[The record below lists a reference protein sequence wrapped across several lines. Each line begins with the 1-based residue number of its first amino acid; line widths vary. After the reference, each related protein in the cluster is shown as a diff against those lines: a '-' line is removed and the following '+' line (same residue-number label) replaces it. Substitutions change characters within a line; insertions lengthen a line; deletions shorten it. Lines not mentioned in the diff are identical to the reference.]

1 MSNFTFGLDPEFMI
15 SNKDKFSSAIN
26 YLPKNESNKRI
37 TKDGSSFYY
46 DNVLAEIAVKPARNK
61 NQAIEN
67 TRKSLRYLSEIL
79 EEGDAKFV
87 IQAYAEYPQTELKSI
102 ESRIVSCNPEWEAYN
117 LTMMLP
123 PDDDIEMIDGYYQ
136 FKHNRRTAGGHIHLG
151 IWDLESENLS
161 SEIDVL
167 HIVRMM
173 DLFVA
178 IPSLFLDTD
187 LTSKMRRKVYGKA
200 GTHRIPEHGVEYR
213 TLSNFWLSSPEL
225 FGLIYDLSAFA
236 VDFVM
241 QGSHKKFWHTDE
253 KLLED
258 DVSLAFK
265 CSGYDVKCL
274 QNCINLCDHKQAEKF
289 MLFVSNYLPS
299 NLVGEIERLSNKR
312 LQDPYQAWSL

>member
-1 MSNFTFGLDPEFMI
+1 MSKFTFGLDPEFMI

-26 YLPKNESNKRI
+26 YLPKNESNKSI
-37 TKDGSSFYY
+37 TKDGSRFYY
-46 DNVLAEIAVKPARNK
+46 DNVLAEIAVKPAASK

-67 TRKSLRYLSEIL
+67 TRKSLSNLAKII
-79 EEGDAKFV
+79 GDAKFV
-87 IQAYAEYPQTELKSI
+87 IQAYAEYPQIELNSI
-102 ESRIVSCNPEWEAYN
+102 ESRVVSCNPEWEAYS

-123 PDDDIEMIDGYYQ
+123 PDDDVEMIDGYYQ

-151 IWDLESENLS
+151 IWDTESENLS
-161 SEIDVL
+161 SELDVL

-187 LTSKMRRKVYGKA
+187 LTSKMRRKIYGKA

-213 TLSNFWLSSPEL
+213 TLGNFWLSSPEL

-241 QGSHKKFWHTDE
+241 QGNHKKFWHTDE
-253 KLLED
+253 KLLEED
-258 DVSLAFK
+258 DVSLAFT

-274 QNCINLCDHKQAEKF
+274 QNCINLCDLKQAEKF
-289 MLFVSNYLPS
+289 MLFVINYLPAH
-299 NLVGEIERLSNKR
+299 LVCEIERLSSR
-312 LQDPYQAWSL
+312 PLQDPYKAWNLC